1 MRPKDK
7 SFLFSLSWASVWE
20 NGWENREK
28 QRIWSFKIYR
38 FCIQGSIDQHEQNFF
53 KDYFQKPMKCYYVF
67 KFFKQSLQMSTIS
80 LNPVAKC
87 LEDVFPYPHSSLKLL
102 FLPTPTPQSLTCQ
115 HGVPAKFLALEERG
129 KRPYHNVLIMRR
141 QKQQTSWIVL
151 IKYVWDLET
160 QQLCVQVI
168 QMHFNQ
174 LVSSVTFSD
183 TPLRI
188 FLNEIL
194 YINSR
199 TVWRAK
205 KENLTT
211 RVFQ

>member
-1 MRPKDK
+1 MLRQHI
-7 SFLFSLSWASVWE
+7 FL
-20 NGWENREK
+20 
-28 QRIWSFKIYR
+28 
-38 FCIQGSIDQHEQNFF
+38 
-53 KDYFQKPMKCYYVF
+53 P
-67 KFFKQSLQMSTIS
+67 LQQCE
-80 LNPVAKC
+80 AA
-87 LEDVFPYPHSSLKLL
+87 VFPHPHPHPL
-102 FLPTPTPQSLTCQ
+102 SLTCQ

-174 LVSSVTFSD
+174 LVTSMTFSD

-194 YINSR
+194 CINSS
-199 TVWRAK
+199 TVWIKSLVLMVSRDMTIAK
-205 KENLTT
+205 ALHVT
-211 RVFQ
+211 